1 MSMPQASCHI
11 WFALGVHREL
21 GTGTGPCLFSL
32 AQIKVLVKESLEM
45 LSARQLRVRGT
56 FSGARA
62 VGSLT
67 HSLSEGCVW
76 GEGAVMQLH

>member
-1 MSMPQASCHI
+1 MPQASHHI
-11 WFALGVHREL
+11 WFALEAHREL
-21 GTGTGPCLFSL
+21 GAGTGPCLFSL
-32 AQIKVLVKESLEM
+32 AQIKVLVKESSEM

-62 VGSLT
+62 VSSLT

-76 GEGAVMQLH
+76 GEGAVMKLH